1 MQIQTVLLII
11 LAAIVALVIVL
22 FQYYYKNKPK
32 GKLSLL
38 LAFLRFSTFFCAFL
52 LLINPKFT
60 KNEYRTEKSNLI
72 VLVDNSSSVGTYQK
86 DVATIVDKLG
96 ESESLN
102 NRFNV
107 EKYTFGSSLKASD
120 SLSFIEK
127 STDITNAL
135 SGLKEIYS
143 ATNSV
148 VILISDGNQTLG
160 QDYGF
165 YGEKQNFTIYPIAV
179 GDTTRYE
186 DIAITQVNT
195 NRYAFLK
202 NKYPVELYVSYTGA
216 SNTKSEVKITV
227 NDKSVFRQEV
237 ALSNTANTK
246 IINAVLDANSVGLK
260 NIVVSVGKLTN
271 ERNIENN
278 KREVVVEVI
287 DEKTNIGI
295 ISNIVHP
302 DIGTLKKAI
311 ESNEQRS
318 VSILKPGSN
327 AKEWEDVDLFILY
340 QPDPSFKTVYEYIQ
354 HKKANLFTI
363 TGTQTNWNF
372 LNKVQTTFT
381 KKSYNQTEE
390 IFPVLN
396 PAFGLFNSTDFS
408 LLDFP
413 PLQGNLG
420 EIVLKGQAEV
430 LLNQQIKGAVLNEP
444 LLAVFKGDVQR
455 QVVLF
460 GENSWKWRIQSYRN
474 DQSFKNFDDFVGKI
488 ILFLT
493 VNKSRERLTLEY
505 ESVYMG
511 SNEASISA
519 AYFDETFAFDA
530 NAMLAMKLKS
540 KDSETITEMPM
551 LLKGNYYES
560 DLSNLPA
567 GRYDFTVSV
576 KNEKLSKSG
585 SFNIL
590 EFDVEKQ
597 FSSTDH
603 YKLQR
608 LAENTG
614 GKLFY
619 PPQTDDLL
627 RNLED
632 NNRFVPTQKSS
643 QKVVS
648 LISFK
653 ILLAIMVAA
662 LAAEWFIRKYN
673 GLI

>member
-11 LAAIVALVIVL
+11 LSAIIALGIVL

-38 LAFLRFSTFFCAFL
+38 LAILRFITFFCAFL

-60 KNEYRTEKSNLI
+60 KNEYHTEKANLI
-72 VLVDNSSSVGTYQK
+72 VLTDNSSSVGPYQK
-86 DVATIVDKLG
+86 DVVTIVDKLRG
-96 ESESLN
+96 SESLN
-102 NRFNV
+102 DRFNV
-107 EKYTFGSSLKASD
+107 KNYSFGSSLKASD
-120 SLSFIEK
+120 SLSFDDK
-127 STDITNAL
+127 GTDITSAL

-143 ATNSV
+143 TTNSV

-160 QDYGF
+160 HDYGF
-165 YGEKQNFTIYPIAV
+165 YGEKQNFPIYSIAV
-179 GDTTRYE
+179 GDTTHYE

-227 NDKSVFRQEV
+227 NDKTVFRQIV
-237 ALSNTANTK
+237 ALSKTDNTK
-246 IINAVLDANSVGLK
+246 VVNVVLDANSVGLK
-260 NIVVSVGKLTN
+260 NIVVSVGNITN
-271 ERNIENN
+271 ERNIDNN
-278 KREVVVEVI
+278 KREVAVEVI

-295 ISNIVHP
+295 ISNIMHP
-302 DIGTLKKAI
+302 DIGTWKKAI

-327 AKEWEDVDLFILY
+327 TKEWEDIDLFIFY
-340 QPDPSFKTVYEYIQ
+340 QPDPSFKNVYDYIQ
-354 HKKANLFTI
+354 QKKANLFTI
-363 TGTQTNWNF
+363 TGPQTNWNF

-381 KKSYNQTEE
+381 KKSYNQAEE
-390 IFPVLN
+390 LFPVLN
-396 PAFGLFNSTDFS
+396 RAFGLFSNTDFS
-408 LLDFP
+408 IQYFP

-420 EIVLKGQAEV
+420 EIILKGQAEV

-444 LLAVFKGDVQR
+444 LLAVFKDDVQR
-455 QVVLF
+455 QAVLF
-460 GENSWKWRIQSYRN
+460 GENSWKWRVQSYRN
-474 DQSFKNFDDFVGKI
+474 EQSFKNFDDFVGKL

-493 VNKSRERLTLEY
+493 VNKSRERLTLDY

-519 AYFDETFAFDA
+519 TYFDETFAFDA
-530 NAMLAMKLKS
+530 NAALTMKLKS
-540 KDSETITEMPM
+540 KDLETITEIPM
-551 LLKGNYYES
+551 LLKGNYYGS

-576 KNEKLSKSG
+576 KNEKFSKSG
-585 SFNIL
+585 TFNIL

-597 FSSTDH
+597 FLSTDDD
-603 YKLQR
+603 KLQR
-608 LAENTG
+608 LAENTA

-619 PPQTDDLL
+619 PAQMDDML
-627 RNLED
+627 RNLLD
-632 NNRFVPTQKSS
+632 NNRFVPIQKSS
-643 QKVVS
+643 QNVVS
-648 LISFK
+648 LIDFG
-653 ILLAIMVAA
+653 ILLAIMIAA
-662 LAAEWFIRKYN
+662 LATEWYIRKHN